1 VKPYQKYL
9 THKRAGGVAEVVKHL
24 YTYSPEFKLQYHQ
37 KIEKSKEFLLCERY
51 FLKKIF
57 VKYITDKEL
66 LSKIYKEFL
75 KFSNQKTNDPV
86 KERS

>member
-51 FLKKIF
+51 FLKSKRRNQSLRENIC
-57 VKYITDKEL
+57 
-66 LSKIYKEFL
+66 KIY
-75 KFSNQKTNDPV
+75 N
-86 KERS
+86 